1 MESEFMG
8 FSVSGIGAVVWR
20 GCTVYTPS
28 GRKNSSDIVRDSSSF
43 HFFGAGRSCAA
54 GGLSATIAPPVFL
67 EEFAMANT
75 QHRVRPAVFIAVLG
89 LLFAAPLASAHH
101 SAALFYNMG
110 GRISLKGEVM
120 RWSFRNPHAIVE
132 LDVKNAKGEI
142 EHWTCETS
150 APSALRRSGWSQ
162 ESLHA
167 GEIVTIDGIPA
178 RDGTKLMRI
187 TGVTKADGTKIG
199 TTGKT
204 DD

>member
-1 MESEFMG
+1 
-8 FSVSGIGAVVWR
+8 
-20 GCTVYTPS
+20 
-28 GRKNSSDIVRDSSSF
+28 
-43 HFFGAGRSCAA
+43 
-54 GGLSATIAPPVFL
+54 
-67 EEFAMANT
+67 MA
-75 QHRVRPAVFIAVLG
+75 HVRPVARPAAVAAMLG
-89 LLFAAPLASAHH
+89 LLLVAPLASAHH
-101 SAALFYNMG
+101 SAALFYEMG

-162 ESLHA
+162 ESLKA

-178 RDGTKLMRI
+178 RDGSKLMRI